1 MKQMIKKS
9 MLVYFIML
17 VFIYTNFLP
26 VKAEGEISTYKYVE
40 NVKSKKYED
49 FEYMY
54 CDICD
59 GIVIVKY
66 IEKGKK
72 VVVPNKINDIE
83 VKEIK
88 LYVKDIIGNRYNY
101 MLEYST
107 KEEKIVG
114 LKEI

>member
-1 MKQMIKKS
+1 M
-9 MLVYFIML
+9 ML
-17 VFIYTNFLP
+17 VFIQTNLLP

-66 IEKGKK
+66 IGKGKRL
-72 VVVPNKINDIE
+72 
-83 VKEIK
+83 
-88 LYVKDIIGNRYNY
+88 LYQTRLMI
-101 MLEYST
+101 
-107 KEEKIVG
+107 
-114 LKEI
+114 